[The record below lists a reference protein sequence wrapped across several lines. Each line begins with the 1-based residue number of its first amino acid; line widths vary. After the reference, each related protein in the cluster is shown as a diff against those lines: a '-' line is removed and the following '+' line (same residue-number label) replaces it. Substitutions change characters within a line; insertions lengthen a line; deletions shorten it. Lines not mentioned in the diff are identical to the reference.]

1 MLLNEIK
8 SKVSLLNITMTEL
21 SCQIGVERRLM
32 YLKIKAQDYI
42 VIERIKHAL
51 LKAETIENES

>member
-21 SCQIGVERRLM
+21 SYQIGVERRLM

-42 VIERIKHAL
+42 VIERIKNFL
-51 LKAETIENES
+51 LKAEKVNNES

>member
-21 SCQIGVERRLM
+21 SYQIGVERRLM

-42 VIERIKHAL
+42 VIERIKHVL